1 MTVEELNVIITA
13 QNTEFNRR
21 LDEVNNRLDDMA
33 DTAQNA
39 SDKTYNIFRGLAGK
53 LAALGIGKLIANSI
67 TEGMNSIESESL
79 FETSLG
85 KYADSV
91 REWSESVGNALGLD
105 DYTLRK
111 NVGTLYTM
119 TKNMGIAESSAA
131 SMSQEFALLA
141 EDMASFY
148 NISSDEAFAKL
159 RSGLTGEAEPL
170 KQLGIL
176 VDENT
181 VKQYA
186 YANGIAETGAELTQ
200 AQKVLA
206 RYKAIMAQT
215 STAQGDLSRTLDS
228 PANQLRIIKNEVTV
242 LMRDIGTSLMPTVS
256 SLLSAANA
264 GLQIISPIVRDVAEG
279 VNSAAQALINAS
291 PQTKTMLTI
300 ALAAAVAIPAV
311 TKATALL
318 TAAKAAY
325 NTVLTLLIPKQ
336 LTFAAALKATA
347 GWIGII
353 AAAIGVISLINDINA
368 QATDTTVEAADAL
381 SDEEANANSAADGV
395 DNLTESVENLG
406 KTTEKSLAAVDK
418 LNIFKGGSVSSVSGL
433 VSQADI
439 DLLLDADDVLVDI
452 QSKVGELSSGG
463 VGDIFSSFR
472 EGWSDFWQDVGG
484 AFDKF
489 IRGDFAGGWADL
501 EGAFECGL
509 TDIDNLFRKH
519 LGKWYE
525 WWSDTLKNFGY
536 GLANW
541 GELWGNLGSGIYNAT
556 HADEIYKLELD
567 GKYSDAVQSV
577 QLATNDYLRQG
588 LSAAD
593 ALAKAES
600 EYLTTPEA
608 LYYYQ
613 NLADNARSLE
623 EVMEAEKQI
632 DLQMQMAEYDYNPLD
647 YYGANQIVGP
657 MLVDFSNFE
666 MPSSNQIV
674 QNNVTVE
681 IDGEELTAYVTS
693 KESRTTEVSNGY

>member
-53 LAALGIGKLIANSI
+53 LAALGIGKFIANSI
-67 TEGMNSIESESL
+67 TEGMNAVESESL

-148 NISSDEAFAKL
+148 NISSDEAFIKL

-206 RYKAIMAQT
+206 RYKAIIAQT

-228 PANQLRIIKNEVTV
+228 PANQLRIIKNEITV
-242 LMRDIGTSLMPTVS
+242 LMRDIGTALMPTVS
-256 SLLSAANA
+256 SLLSVANA

-279 VNSAAQALINAS
+279 VNSAAQALVNAS

-325 NTVLTLLIPKQ
+325 NTVLKLLIPKQ

-347 GWIGII
+347 GWIGVI
-353 AAAIGVISLINDINA
+353 AAAIGVISLISDINS
-368 QATDTTVEAADAL
+368 QAADTTAEAADAL
-381 SDEEANANSAADGV
+381 SNEEANANSAADGV

-439 DLLLDADDVLVDI
+439 DLLLDADDVLADI
-452 QSKVGELSSGG
+452 QSKAGELSSGG
-463 VGDIFSSFR
+463 FDDMFSSFS

-489 IRGDFAGGWADL
+489 IQGDFMGGLTAIDNSFRKHTGVWGEWWSDFWQGIGGAFYKFTQGDFAGGWAFL
-501 EGAFECGL
+501 EDKFSA
-509 TDIDNLFRKH
+509 IDNSFREH
-519 LGKWYE
+519 TGE
-525 WWSDTLKNFGY
+525 WGAGWSDYWQDVGAY
-536 GLANW
+536 A
-541 GELWGNLGSGIYNAT
+541 YNQT
-556 HADEIYKLELD
+556 Y
-567 GKYSDAVQSV
+567 
-577 QLATNDYLRQG
+577 
-588 LSAAD
+588 
-593 ALAKAES
+593 
-600 EYLTTPEA
+600 
-608 LYYYQ
+608 
-613 NLADNARSLE
+613 
-623 EVMEAEKQI
+623 I
-632 DLQMQMAEYDYNPLD
+632 DLTSLTEDNNNGALQMAEYDYNPLD
-647 YYGANQIVGP
+647 YYSANQIVGP
-657 MLVDFSNFE
+657 MPVDFSNFE
-666 MPSSNQIV
+666 IPSSNQIV